1 VGCQEKLNGCISIE
15 LDSLKSGRTLRS
27 APALELKRVAVT
39 TRRFNGSTAPTATSG
54 VSTIAINL
62 GGAVRMAAC
71 PNLTANVGV
80 PFLGEA
86 LIPVLLLTLV
96 FKLMRP
102 LRENEGGGGV
112 LIEWA
117 RELLLPGVEMDE
129 VEKPIDEPVRLRVAE
144 SDGGGP

>member
-1 VGCQEKLNGCISIE
+1 
-15 LDSLKSGRTLRS
+15 
-27 APALELKRVAVT
+27 
-39 TRRFNGSTAPTATSG
+39 
-54 VSTIAINL
+54 
-62 GGAVRMAAC
+62 MAAC

-86 LIPVLLLTLV
+86 LIPVLLFTLV